1 MAFPSFLDPR
11 SSLSDHLPP
20 VVLCPRSP
28 SAKRRTLPRPRKNPW
43 VTHPGHKT
51 EGHMPLTACFLLPSY
66 LTVRSSNLKSPFP
79 KVKVQW
85 HNSQGPLQKS
95 RLHKTTFTKGQIT
108 FFVRYGIFTFQ
119 MQGDRLL
126 QGEDTEGRS
135 REVVS
140 RERYDRTQGLHDTS
154 WNCDI

>member
-1 MAFPSFLDPR
+1 MNVGRWSTSKANQGDFQCMAFPSFLDPR

-95 RLHKTTFTKGQIT
+95 RLHKTTFKKGQIT

-126 QGEDTEGRS
+126 
-135 REVVS
+135 
-140 RERYDRTQGLHDTS
+140 
-154 WNCDI
+154 